1 MNSIG
6 VPVVLAS
13 IGSIP
18 IYEEGGLVT
27 NVFFISL
34 INMLL
39 PLGRFIDPYNLLLRL
54 RQYYYLDPQ
63 KRLEL
68 EGQP

>member
-1 MNSIG
+1 M
-6 VPVVLAS
+6 
-13 IGSIP
+13 
-18 IYEEGGLVT
+18 VT

-39 PLGRFIDPYNLLLRL
+39 PIGRLIDPYNLLLRL

-68 EGQP
+68 EGQPEMNKIYSCYEFELGY